1 VTDFISDANYQ
12 PGEIVP
18 LCGCTIDVFVH
29 DNETLTIGGKAP
41 ADWSPSRLVAEDR
54 TAPGVKVY
62 RLALWAGDRVQ
73 VQPSVD
79 LRHQVLDEPIA
90 DLSKAA
96 GRAHLIISADVP
108 DALELK
114 PIGDAVAETIAGL
127 APGLAFTYDLY
138 AVRGSV
144 RGGDDEEHG

>member
-18 LCGCTIDVFVH
+18 LCGCTIDVFVR
-29 DNETLTIGGKAP
+29 DDETVTIGGKAP
-41 ADWSPSRLVAEDR
+41 ADWSPSRVGAGDR
-54 TAPGVKVY
+54 TAPGGKWY
-62 RLALWAGDRVQ
+62 RVALWAGDRVQ
-73 VQPSVD
+73 VQSSVGP
-79 LRHQVLDEPIA
+79 QVLDEPIA